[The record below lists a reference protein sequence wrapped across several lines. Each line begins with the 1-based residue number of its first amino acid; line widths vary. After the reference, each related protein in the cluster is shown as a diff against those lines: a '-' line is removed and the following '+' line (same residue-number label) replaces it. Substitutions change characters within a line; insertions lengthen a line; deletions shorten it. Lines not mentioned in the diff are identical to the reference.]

1 MGKFYTGGN
10 GATIGWCD
18 ESHYNMNQCWPVKTW
33 IRFSNSYKTTPQVS
47 VSISHL
53 NSESTVRV
61 DVSASSVDNHGFY
74 ITINRWASTK
84 MYSVRVSWIACG
96 N

>member
-1 MGKFYTGGN
+1 MTGGN

-18 ESHYNMNQCWPVKTW
+18 ERRYNMNQCWPVKRW
-33 IRFSNSYKTTPQVS
+33 IRLSNSFRTTPQVS

-53 NSESTVRV
+53 SSNINVRV
-61 DVSASSVDNHGFY
+61 DLSTSSVDKRGFY
-74 ITINRWASTK
+74 ITVNKWAEAK
-84 MYSVRVSWIACG
+84 LYGVRVSWIACG